1 MASNLKSVYNSK
13 IVDFLKNSTIPKT
26 STVFKG
32 TLYEHTVVR
41 ELEHKFHKFGFI
53 SGDSSNH
60 FHGSPSNKTQ
70 PNKLSD
76 LEIIGG
82 SFDHGIDIIGQLN
95 GSLTKLLVQCKCFS
109 KQKVAGKEI
118 RELVGATSMYKTMN
132 TQFESLSVLASPNTI
147 TKDGIQ
153 VMNKIPI
160 PLIYIQVSM
169 LNAKDLDQS
178 GQILSVYENDCSY
191 KKYGFSKIN

>member
-1 MASNLKSVYNSK
+1 MASELKSVYNSK
-13 IVDFLKNSTIPKT
+13 IIDFLKNSSIPKT

-41 ELEHKFHKFGFI
+41 ELEHKFHNFGLA
-53 SGDSSNH
+53 SGALSNQLCGQPSSE
-60 FHGSPSNKTQ
+60 TQ
-70 PNKLSD
+70 SNKLSD

-82 SFDHGIDIIGQLN
+82 SFDHGIDIIGQLK

-109 KQKVAGKEI
+109 KQKVTGKEI

-132 TQFESLSVLASPNTI
+132 SQFESLSVLASPNTI

-160 PLIYIQVSM
+160 PLIYLQVSM
-169 LNAKDLDQS
+169 LNVRDLDQS
-178 GQILSVYENDCSY
+178 GQILSVYENDYCY
-191 KKYGFSKIN
+191 KKFGFSKTN